1 MNILYRAND
10 SRNNYQVNF
19 LEDLRKKGG
28 FQHCTVVV
36 VNDEHDTYPEE
47 FYHVLYSAEGYFCKY
62 SQDIYELP
70 AISYDMWEALL
81 PFKDN
86 MLNMTQRAAHN
97 HVLNYFEMD
106 DQYMKHIRYW
116 NWILDSDEIGM
127 AYFTV
132 APHTCWEYA
141 IYALCKVKGIPTL
154 IVDELW
160 QMKLAPVFT
169 SLEHNGINVRKCFD
183 SHETIELD
191 ANLQA
196 WYDKTRSAGT
206 SYNPA
211 RIKANI
217 KANRVFEK
225 KNFMGS
231 FSEDA
236 KAVVIQWLRYI
247 VRGRTTGDDLEW
259 TYRFRKQRIEARR
272 KYKKDKPKEYYDK
285 KFAEHPVEGEDYILH
300 LLQQMPEA
308 TLLPKSGVASNQL
321 IPIELLA
328 DAAAKRGVKL
338 YVKEHYVQLP
348 RDHTFYTELLK
359 IPNVRLIKL
368 SDPTGPIQDKALAI
382 ASQNGTCL
390 AEGLVKGIPILC
402 TAPSVMAQAPNA
414 FYVRDEQSVL
424 DAIDTIKTGFTTD
437 PEANKKYFAAF
448 GKTCIRHFLDWK
460 EDMPY
465 EKSVMARDAIDL
477 ILKFQA
483 AGMPED
489 FYYERE
495 D

>member
-1 MNILYRAND
+1 N
-10 SRNNYQVNF
+10 
-19 LEDLRKKGG
+19 
-28 FQHCTVVV
+28 
-36 VNDEHDTYPEE
+36 
-47 FYHVLYSAEGYFCKY
+47 
-62 SQDIYELP
+62 IYELP

-81 PFKDN
+81 PYKDD

-116 NWILDSDEIGM
+116 NWILDSDEIDM
-127 AYFTV
+127 AYFCV
-132 APHTCWEYA
+132 APHSCWEYA
-141 IYALCKVKGIPTL
+141 IYALCKIKGIPTL

-160 QMKLAPVFT
+160 ALNLGTVST
-169 SLEHNGINVRKCFD
+169 NIEHIGINVKKCFEK
-183 SHETIELD
+183 HENIELD
-191 ANLQA
+191 NNLQA
-196 WYDKTRSAGT
+196 WYDKTRTIRT

-217 KANRVFEK
+217 KENRDFEK
-225 KNFMGS
+225 KNFMGN
-231 FSEDA
+231 FYEDA
-236 KAVVIQWLRYI
+236 KAVAIQMARYI
-247 VRGRTTGDDLEW
+247 IRGGTTGDDLEW

-272 KYKKDKPKEYYDK
+272 KYRTDKPKEYFDK
-285 KFAEHPVEGEDYILH
+285 KYATHPVEGEEYILY
-300 LLQQMPEA
+300 LMQQMPEA

-321 IPIELLA
+321 VAIELLA

-359 IPNVRLIKL
+359 IPNIRLIKL
-368 SDPTGPIQDKALAI
+368 SEPTGGLQDKALAI

-390 AEGLVKGIPILC
+390 AEGLVKGIPIMC
-402 TAPSVMAQAPNA
+402 TAPGVLAEAPNA
-414 FYVRDEQSVL
+414 FFIRDEKSVL
-424 DAIDTIKTGFTTD
+424 DAIDAIRAGFPMDT
-437 PEANKKYFAAF
+437 EENRKFFAAF
-448 GKTCIRHFLDWK
+448 GKTCVRTFLDWS
-460 EDMPY
+460 DNLAY
-465 EKSVMARDAIDL
+465 EKNVIAGDIIDL

-495 D
+495 DV